1 MGTMPTQM
9 SFPRLVVRAG
19 KSVCCV
25 RLSFLSWEIWSLTEK
40 LHEDVVVNDLDT
52 DVAIKGSGN

>member
-1 MGTMPTQM
+1 M